1 MKTLN
6 AIAASFLLF
15 TFYFILVSCSGS
27 SCCKQNNHTTGIPQD
42 ILERGNRFIISKTG
56 EDFFNKYI
64 QPDLLTSKELSPG
77 FFLAYNFNIP
87 EKPHVKGTIRFTVD
101 SLGKILTDREIS
113 GIPDCTTSPGECDFD
128 IDESR
133 AIEIA
138 KQNGLEPGIKEWKR
152 NFIWNAQFDKY
163 VWQILNTQNESEGG
177 YGKRAN
183 GREMIIDTGT
193 GEVLAN
199 NEWRVN

>member
-1 MKTLN
+1 MKILN
-6 AIAASFLLF
+6 TVLSVLLLF
-15 TFYFILVSCSGS
+15 TLFFFLVSCSGS
-27 SCCKQNNHTTGIPQD
+27 SCCKGNTKTDIPQD
-42 ILERGNRFIISKTG
+42 IIEKGNQFIISKTG

-64 QPDLLTSKELSPG
+64 QPDLSSSKEISSG
-77 FFLAYNFNIP
+77 YFLVYGFNIP
-87 EKPHVKGTIRFTVD
+87 EKPFVSSTIRFTVD

-113 GIPDCTTSPGECDFD
+113 GIPDCMTSPGECDFNT
-128 IDESR
+128 DEEM

-152 NFIWNAQFDKY
+152 NFIWDAQFDKY
-163 VWQILNTQNESEGG
+163 VWQILNTHNESEGG

-183 GREMIIDTGT
+183 GREMIIDPGT
-193 GEVLAN
+193 GEVLAI